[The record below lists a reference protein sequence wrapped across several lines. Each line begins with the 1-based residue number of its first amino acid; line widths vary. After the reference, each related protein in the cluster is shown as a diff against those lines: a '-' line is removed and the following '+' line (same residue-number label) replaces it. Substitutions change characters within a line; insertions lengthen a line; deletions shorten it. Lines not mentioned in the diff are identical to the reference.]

1 MGIFFCFVDIVNVNI
16 NVLLEKAEDLQKLV
30 CLMIQ
35 EMEDILVEVCFILVC
50 VLVEKKQLICC
61 IE

>member
-1 MGIFFCFVDIVNVNI
+1 MGIFFRFVDIVNVNI

-30 CLMIQ
+30 RLMIQ
-35 EMEDILVEVCFILVC
+35 EMEDILVEVRFISARA
-50 VLVEKKQLICC
+50 LVEKKQLIRR